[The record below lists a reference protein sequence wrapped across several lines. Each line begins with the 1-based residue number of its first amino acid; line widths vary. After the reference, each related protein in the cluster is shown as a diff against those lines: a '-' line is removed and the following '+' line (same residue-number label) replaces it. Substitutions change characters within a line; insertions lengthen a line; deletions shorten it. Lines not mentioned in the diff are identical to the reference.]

1 FPATSRGSRCSSPL
15 PPRRISPASRSRS
28 TAAGRSG
35 WPTEGLV
42 LDAHLDEN
50 RVCGRERLAQR
61 PIELRATADPH
72 GFDTLSARQ
81 GTEIEMRQM
90 RARRRREAEVR
101 CEFIE
106 RAIPAVVDDHEGDR
120 QRELRGTP

>member
-1 FPATSRGSRCSSPL
+1 RSSSPL

-28 TAAGRSG
+28 MGAGRSG
-35 WPTEGLV
+35 WPTEGLDI
-42 LDAHLDEN
+42 DAHLDEH

-61 PIELRATADPH
+61 PIELGALADPH
-72 GFDTLSARQ
+72 GFDTLSACQ
-81 GTEIEMRQM
+81 GAEIEVRQT
-90 RARRRREAEVR
+90 RALQRGEAEVR

-120 QRELRGTP
+120 QRELRSTP